1 MGKGARV
8 PRSASCQR
16 RGSWCA
22 QMLCEQNQV
31 PELTLYKAVVTPS
44 PRHLRRLAAITGSV
58 IVTTTGPDPRR
69 QRSPCLDFDNQQQWE
84 MQNATRRA
92 PLGIIR

>member
-1 MGKGARV
+1 
-8 PRSASCQR
+8 
-16 RGSWCA
+16 
-22 QMLCEQNQV
+22 MLCEQYQV

-58 IVTTTGPDPRR
+58 IVTTTGPQAASDPKR